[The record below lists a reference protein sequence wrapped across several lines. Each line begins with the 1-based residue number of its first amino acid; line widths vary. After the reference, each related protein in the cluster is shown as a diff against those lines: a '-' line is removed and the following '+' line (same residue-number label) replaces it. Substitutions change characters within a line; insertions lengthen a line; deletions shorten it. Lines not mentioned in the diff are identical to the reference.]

1 MWHFISEQ
9 VSQQIGKDFICD
21 DIREVNSGDSH
32 QAYKISDGKQ
42 RFFVKTNSKS
52 KLANFEAEAEGLN
65 HLQQTELFRIPKVIC
80 VGTVGDHC
88 FLVLEH
94 ITMTSGN
101 AESWYSFGEKL
112 ARLHQSQTQEM
123 YGWQEDNYI
132 GLTPQ
137 PNKWDKKWSRFFAE
151 QRIGFMLQLL
161 AEKGSRLANID
172 NVVESVQSLLNG
184 HTPKASMLHGDLWQG
199 NTGFHKQ
206 QPVMFDPAFYFG
218 DREAELAMT
227 ELFNKFP
234 QAFYD
239 GYESVW
245 PIEPEY
251 AYRKTVYQLY
261 HLLNHALLFGG
272 HYVQSAQATIK
283 NLDA

>member
-9 VSQQIGKDFICD
+9 ISQQTGKDFICD
-21 DIREVNSGDSH
+21 DIREVSNGDSH
-32 QAYKISDGKQ
+32 RAYKISDGHS
-42 RFFVKTNSKS
+42 RFFIKLNSRMN
-52 KLANFEAEAEGLN
+52 LANFEAEAEGLA
-65 HLQQTELFRIPKVIC
+65 HLQQAQLFRIPKVIC
-80 VGTVGDHC
+80 TGIVGEKS

-94 ITMTSGN
+94 ITMSQGT
-101 AESWYSFGEKL
+101 AQSWFSFGEKL
-112 ARLHQSQTQEM
+112 ARLHRSQTQEM
-123 YGWQEDNYI
+123 YGWQEDNFI

-137 PNKWDKKWSRFFAE
+137 PNQWDKKWAHFFAE

-161 AEKGSRLANID
+161 AEKGHILGDID
-172 NVVESVQSLLNG
+172 NAVQSVQKLLNG
-184 HTPKASMLHGDLWQG
+184 HAPAASMLHGDLWQG
-199 NTGFHKQ
+199 NTGFFKE

-227 ELFNKFP
+227 ELFSKFP

-245 PIEPEY
+245 PIEQDY
-251 AYRKTVYQLY
+251 AYRKSVYQLY
-261 HLLNHALLFGG
+261 HLLNHALMFGG
-272 HYVQSAQATIK
+272 TYLQSAQATIK